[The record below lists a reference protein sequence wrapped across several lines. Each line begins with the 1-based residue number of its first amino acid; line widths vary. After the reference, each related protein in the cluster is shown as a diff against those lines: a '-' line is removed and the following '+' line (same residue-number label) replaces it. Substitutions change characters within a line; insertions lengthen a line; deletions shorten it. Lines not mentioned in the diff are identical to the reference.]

1 MKASRFKQL
10 RKKMGMSQVELAQ
23 HLGVSRVAVYYW
35 EHGKRGIDKVLELA
49 MSCLAEYTAAATTQR
64 RSRP

>member
-1 MKASRFKQL
+1 MNASQFKQL
-10 RKKMGMSQVELAQ
+10 RKKMEMSQVELAQ

-49 MSCLAEYTAAATTQR
+49 MSYLAEHTVTATTKR
-64 RSRP
+64 RSQR